1 MDNELRNNNTVS
13 PEKWDN
19 MSNDEKI
26 TFIQLKMNEA
36 KDLNDEDQY
45 AYWNANLQKL
55 QEKKDNH
62 YQQLMNAIN
71 KRRSNNNISEEEK
84 QQILGEIYFCID
96 NLVKEA
102 NTDEEVINL
111 VSKVIDDLN
120 RDDFEK
126 NIQQHI
132 ITDLQEKQNKKK
144 KSSQQAT
151 NDNKE
156 PDTKKSELQN
166 SLDDLRGKLNKLQEE
181 YHEMLSDGVIDEN
194 ELEVLIRKINE
205 LSADADGLL
214 MFIATQTERQILNS
228 IIDNIQEEKMKMK
241 KTLNNM
247 KDVARTSM

>member
-1 MDNELRNNNTVS
+1 MDNELKNNNTVS
-13 PEKWDN
+13 PKKWDN
-19 MSNDEKI
+19 MSKEEKN
-26 TFIQLKMNEA
+26 TFVQLKMNEA
-36 KDLNDEDQY
+36 KVLNDKDQY
-45 AYWNANLQKL
+45 EYWKATLQKL
-55 QEKKDNH
+55 QEKKEDY
-62 YQQLMNAIN
+62 YQKLMSAIN
-71 KRRSNNNISEEEK
+71 KRRTNNNISEEEK
-84 QQILGEIYFCID
+84 QQIFGEIYFCID

-132 ITDLQEKQNKKK
+132 ITDLHEKIAKKK
-144 KSSQQAT
+144 ELSTQTT

-156 PDTKKSELQN
+156 LDTKKSGLQD

-181 YHEMLSDGVIDEN
+181 YHEMFSDGVIDEN
-194 ELEVLIRKINE
+194 ELEVLIRKMNE
-205 LSADADGLL
+205 LSKDADGLL
-214 MFIATQTERQILNS
+214 MFITTQTERKILNS

-247 KDVARTSM
+247 TDIARTSI

>member
-71 KRRSNNNISEEEK
+71 KRRTNNNISEEEK

-126 NIQQHI
+126 NIQQQI
-132 ITDLQEKQNKKK
+132 LTDLHEKQNKKK
-144 KSSQQAT
+144 KSSQ
-151 NDNKE
+151 
-156 PDTKKSELQN
+156 SELQN

>member
-1 MDNELRNNNTVS
+1 MNNELRNNNTVS

-36 KDLNDEDQY
+36 KVLNDEDQY

-55 QEKKDNH
+55 QEKKDDY

-71 KRRSNNNISEEEK
+71 KRRTNNNISEEEK

-126 NIQQHI
+126 NIQQQI
-132 ITDLQEKQNKKK
+132 LTDLQEKQNKKK
-144 KSSQQAT
+144 ESSQQAT

>member
-13 PEKWDN
+13 PKKWDN
-19 MSNDEKI
+19 MSKEEKN
-26 TFIQLKMNEA
+26 TFVQLKMNEA
-36 KDLNDEDQY
+36 KVLNDEDQY
-45 AYWNANLQKL
+45 EYWKATLQKL
-55 QEKKDNH
+55 QEKKDDY
-62 YQQLMNAIN
+62 YQKLMSAIN
-71 KRRSNNNISEEEK
+71 KRRTNNNISEEEK
-84 QQILGEIYFCID
+84 QQIFGEIYFCID

-132 ITDLQEKQNKKK
+132 ITDLHEKIAKKK
-144 KSSQQAT
+144 ELSTQTT

-156 PDTKKSELQN
+156 LDTKKSGLQD

-181 YHEMLSDGVIDEN
+181 YHEMFSDGVIDEN
-194 ELEVLIRKINE
+194 ELEVLIRKMNE
-205 LSADADGLL
+205 LSKDADGLL
-214 MFIATQTERQILNS
+214 MFITTQTERKILNS

-247 KDVARTSM
+247 TDIARTSI

>member
-1 MDNELRNNNTVS
+1 MDNELKNNNTVS
-13 PEKWDN
+13 PKKWDN
-19 MSNDEKI
+19 MSKEEKN
-26 TFIQLKMNEA
+26 TFVQLKMNEA
-36 KDLNDEDQY
+36 KVLNDEDQY
-45 AYWNANLQKL
+45 EYWNATLQKL
-55 QEKKDNH
+55 QEKKDDY
-62 YQQLMNAIN
+62 YQKLMSAIN
-71 KRRSNNNISEEEK
+71 KRRTNNNISEEEK
-84 QQILGEIYFCID
+84 QQIFGEIYFCID

-132 ITDLQEKQNKKK
+132 ITDLHEKLAKKK
-144 KSSQQAT
+144 ELSTQTT

-156 PDTKKSELQN
+156 LDTKKSGLQD

-181 YHEMLSDGVIDEN
+181 YHEMFSDGVIDEN
-194 ELEVLIRKINE
+194 ELEVLIRKMNE
-205 LSADADGLL
+205 LSKDADGLL
-214 MFIATQTERQILNS
+214 MFITTQTERNILNS

-247 KDVARTSM
+247 TDITRTSI

>member
-1 MDNELRNNNTVS
+1 MNNELRNNNTVS

-36 KDLNDEDQY
+36 KVLNDEDQY

-55 QEKKDNH
+55 QEKKDDY

-126 NIQQHI
+126 NIQQQI
-132 ITDLQEKQNKKK
+132 LTDLQEKQNLQKQHGKKDSFSLK
-144 KSSQQAT
+144 NTSAKSS
-151 NDNKE
+151 N
-156 PDTKKSELQN
+156 
-166 SLDDLRGKLNKLQEE
+166 LRAISNHKN
-181 YHEMLSDGVIDEN
+181 
-194 ELEVLIRKINE
+194 
-205 LSADADGLL
+205 
-214 MFIATQTERQILNS
+214 
-228 IIDNIQEEKMKMK
+228 
-241 KTLNNM
+241 NNM
-247 KDVARTSM
+247 ISK

>member
-13 PEKWDN
+13 PKKWDN
-19 MSNDEKI
+19 MSKEEKI
-26 TFIQLKMNEA
+26 TFVQLKMNEA
-36 KDLNDEDQY
+36 KVLNDEGQY
-45 AYWNANLQKL
+45 EYWKATLQKL
-55 QEKKDNH
+55 QEKKDDY
-62 YQQLMNAIN
+62 YQKLMSAIN
-71 KRRSNNNISEEEK
+71 KRRTNNNISEEEK
-84 QQILGEIYFCID
+84 QQIFGEIYFCID

-132 ITDLQEKQNKKK
+132 ITDLHEKQAKKK
-144 KSSQQAT
+144 ELSTQTT

-156 PDTKKSELQN
+156 LDTKKSGLQD
-166 SLDDLRGKLNKLQEE
+166 SLDDLRGKLKKLQEE
-181 YHEMLSDGVIDEN
+181 YHEMFSDGVIDEN
-194 ELEVLIRKINE
+194 ELEVLIRKMNE
-205 LSADADGLL
+205 LSKDADGLL
-214 MFIATQTERQILNS
+214 MFITTQTERKILNS

-247 KDVARTSM
+247 TDIARTSI

>member
-13 PEKWDN
+13 PKKWDN
-19 MSNDEKI
+19 MSKEEKN
-26 TFIQLKMNEA
+26 TFVQLKMNEA
-36 KDLNDEDQY
+36 KVLNDKDQY
-45 AYWNANLQKL
+45 EYWKATLQKL
-55 QEKKDNH
+55 QEKKEDY
-62 YQQLMNAIN
+62 YQKLMSAIN
-71 KRRSNNNISEEEK
+71 KRRTNNNISEEEK
-84 QQILGEIYFCID
+84 QQIFGEIYFCID

-132 ITDLQEKQNKKK
+132 ITDLHEKIAKKK
-144 KSSQQAT
+144 ELSTQTT

-156 PDTKKSELQN
+156 LDTKKSGLQD

-181 YHEMLSDGVIDEN
+181 YHEMFSDGVIDEN
-194 ELEVLIRKINE
+194 ELEVLIRKMNE
-205 LSADADGLL
+205 LSKDADGLL
-214 MFIATQTERQILNS
+214 MFITTQTERKILNS

-247 KDVARTSM
+247 TDIARTSI